1 MRVTAGANSHAQLPG
16 PADLA
21 VREVGGPR
29 GGRRSASDQNRT
41 HARLSSSPEGAGHL
55 TGNAQANG
63 NPLVPD
69 TGNAQGSAEFIGSAG
84 RSAAGGR
91 AVARVLGRILQGEI
105 LPSAFALLLGVA
117 ATLYVRGYNFGE
129 SNQTIYLLGTLRASD
144 PWLLQND
151 WLVSQTTEYHVTF
164 GVLARALMRA
174 GILEGGFLVGYVTLV
189 LLAQLAWL
197 KLVRRLGGTHVTYLV
212 SVLLYYLSNGGLGP
226 GATEMFQDGAF
237 LPSNIANVAMLWG
250 IYLWIT
256 GRVGRSAVVFG
267 VAGAFHLN
275 HAIMAMGLW
284 SGLSTWRLLAPG
296 QLVPGASP
304 GAARDK
310 SGAQHRLLPLLAG
323 SIAILCLSLPNLLP
337 VLAAARARSGAETLS
352 LAEYVDTFVR
362 LRAPHHFDP
371 RSWPLTIWLGFL
383 WPMPLAYLAVRMG
396 PMNPARRE
404 ACRIFVL
411 FCAAIGVSLVGAGIW
426 YFSEPLIQMCFYR
439 FSIFPK
445 LLSCI
450 GAAYWLGKR
459 TLPARRQAR
468 FGVAAATVGAVVLGA
483 VVLNSTAIAP
493 LDLLREATRPARALV
508 FLAGVSLVCSCTAV
522 GALRCFRTPFYACG
536 LLLLALQLSAAP
548 RWLGHEKLTPR
559 AGNFLALCEWISDA
573 DHTPVDAIF
582 LVPPS
587 EEPFRFEARRAIVVN
602 FKGVPP
608 LRSELPEWRD
618 RLKAVLQLDDLRS
631 LPRGMAAANDAIHRR
646 YESLPANYLASVAR
660 TYQARYVLLFSSQA
674 VDPSAVVKENASYR
688 LCDVTKM

>member
-1 MRVTAGANSHAQLPG
+1 MRVTAGPNVHAAELSA
-16 PADLA
+16 PADAA
-21 VREVGGPR
+21 VQGAGAPR
-29 GGRRSASDQNRT
+29 VDRRQSVPERNRT
-41 HARLSSSPEGAGHL
+41 HPLPGSPGHSNR
-55 TGNAQANG
+55 GGHASGISHANG
-63 NPLVPD
+63 NGHAHVVV
-69 TGNAQGSAEFIGSAG
+69 AQPGG
-84 RSAAGGR
+84 RPAAGGR
-91 AVARVLGRILQGEI
+91 AVARVLGRILQGEV

-129 SNQTIYLLGTLRASD
+129 SNQTIYLLGGLRDSA

-164 GVLARALMRA
+164 GVLTRALMRA
-174 GILEGGFLVGYVTLV
+174 GILKGGFLIGYVALV

-212 SVLLYYLSNGGLGP
+212 SVLLYYLSNGGLAP

-250 IYLWIT
+250 IYLWVT

-275 HAIMAMGLW
+275 HAIMAVGLW
-284 SGLSTWRLLAPG
+284 SALSTWRLLAPG
-296 QLVPGASP
+296 RPLAGASV
-304 GAARDK
+304 GAS
-310 SGAQHRLLPLLAG
+310 SGDGRTPHRLFPLAAG
-323 SIAILCLSLPNLLP
+323 LLAILCLSLPNLLP
-337 VLAAARARSGAETLS
+337 VLAATRDAAWAGPATETLS

-371 RSWPLTIWLGFL
+371 RSWPLTVWVGFL
-383 WPMPLAYLAVRMG
+383 WPIPLAFLAVRMG

-404 ACRIFVL
+404 ACRVFLV
-411 FCAAIGVSLVGAGIW
+411 FFAAMAVSLVGAGIW

-493 LDLLREATRPARALV
+493 LELLREATRPARALV
-508 FLAGVSLVCSCTAV
+508 FLAAVSLVCSCTAV
-522 GALRCFRTPFYACG
+522 GTLRCVRTPFYACG
-536 LLLLALQLSAAP
+536 LLLLAAQLSAAP

-559 AGNFLALCEWISDA
+559 EGNYQAMCEWIRDA
-573 DHTPVDAIF
+573 NNTPVDAIF
-582 LVPPS
+582 LVPPN

-618 RLKAVLQLDDLRS
+618 RLKAVLQMDDLRS
-631 LPRGMAAANDAIHRR
+631 LPRGMAAASDAIQRR
-646 YESLPANYLASVAR
+646 YESLPASHLASVAR
-660 TYQARYVLLFSSQA
+660 DYEARYVILSRSQA
-674 VDPSAVVKENASYR
+674 VDPSAIVFENDSYR
-688 LCDVTKM
+688 LCDVSRM